1 MPSKTTTKS
10 KKKVSAKK
18 KTKPS
23 TKSTKSKTVIQ
34 QVSKPSNSNNF
45 FYGSFAAIS
54 TYVLGLWAI
63 DSGSLWVYA
72 IAFAALYYAVHF
84 YRLFIR
90 NKFFNNDK
98 LSKARTAK
106 G

>member
-1 MPSKTTTKS
+1 MPAKTTVKS
-10 KKKVSAKK
+10 KKKVTSKK
-18 KTKPS
+18 KS
-23 TKSTKSKTVIQ
+23 NSNAKSKSINQ
-34 QVSKPSNSNNF
+34 SQPKSNNTNNF
-45 FYGSFAAIS
+45 FYGSFAIIS

-72 IAFAALYYAVHF
+72 LAFAALYYTIHF

-106 G
+106 S